1 MISTITCRHCGKDFP
16 HTPQSK
22 KQRYCSMR
30 KCQNAR
36 RNRSAK
42 TKQRSNA
49 RSRLLRQAR
58 NKRYRDTHPSHEYQK
73 YYRERH
79 PEYVK
84 RNCELQL
91 ERNKKRQKQQVAM
104 IVKTYALSPQPL
116 QDGVYMG
123 FDVKNQKI
131 VKTYALMAHK
141 QAMSDIEVYSRP
153 KPV

>member
-1 MISTITCRHCGKDFP
+1 MISTITCRHCGKVFP
-16 HTPQSK
+16 RIPQSK
-22 KQRYCSMR
+22 KQCYCSNR
-30 KCQNAR
+30 NCQNAR

-42 TKQRSNA
+42 TKQRDNT

-58 NKRYRDTHPSHEYQK
+58 NKRYRDTHSSHEYQK
-73 YYRERH
+73 HYRARN
-79 PEYVK
+79 PEYVTH
-84 RNCELQL
+84 NCELQL
-91 ERNKKRQKQQVAM
+91 ERNKKRQKQQASM
-104 IVKTYALSPQPL
+104 IVKTYALSPHPL

-131 VKTYALMAHK
+131 VKTYALMAQK